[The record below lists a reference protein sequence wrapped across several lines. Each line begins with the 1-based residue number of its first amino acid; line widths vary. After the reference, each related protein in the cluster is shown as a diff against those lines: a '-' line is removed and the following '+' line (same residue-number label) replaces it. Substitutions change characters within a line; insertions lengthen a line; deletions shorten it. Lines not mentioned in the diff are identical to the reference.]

1 MEKYEKNDMSQE
13 MKRKISEHPCYSGEA
28 QHKFGRLHLAVAP
41 KCNIECNY
49 CDRKFDCVNE
59 SRPGVTSVV
68 LSPKD
73 ALAWT
78 DQVLAQHPFIHV
90 VGIAGPGD
98 PLANEETFE
107 TFRLIR
113 EKYPDLTL
121 CVSTNGLMLE
131 DRFSDLLKYNVET
144 LTVTMN
150 SMDPDIQ
157 MQIVDHIV
165 YNKKHYHGREAAEI
179 LIEKQISG
187 IQKAVDAGLA
197 VKINTVLIPGIND
210 NHILDMA
217 QKFHDMGVYIM
228 NIMPL
233 INQAKFKDRRPPTDA
248 ERNTLQNACLPYVKQ
263 MKHCRQ
269 CRSDAYGLL
278 GQDLS
283 LLSKTRGDELRS
295 ASKAKRTPQ
304 LIDLSGDVKSSG
316 SAELK
321 HENMPAKNAL
331 K

>member
-1 MEKYEKNDMSQE
+1 MR
-13 MKRKISEHPCYSGEA
+13 RKISEHPCYSGEA

-41 KCNIECNY
+41 KCNIQCNY

-59 SRPGVTSVV
+59 SRPGVASEV
-68 LSPKD
+68 LTPEE
-73 ALAWT
+73 ALLRT
-78 DQVLAQHPFIHV
+78 EQILKEHPFIHV

-121 CVSTNGLMLE
+121 CVSTNGLALA
-131 DRFSDLLKYNVET
+131 DRFADLQKSNVET

-150 SMDPDIQ
+150 AMDPDIQ

-165 YNKKHYHGREAAEI
+165 YQKKHYHGREAAEL
-179 LIEKQISG
+179 LIEKQLAG
-187 IQKAVDAGLA
+187 IQMAADAGLA

-210 NHILDMA
+210 EHIPEMA
-217 QKFHDMGVYIM
+217 QRLSEMGVYIM

-233 INQAKFKDRRPPTDA
+233 ITQAKFKDRRAPTEE
-248 ERNTLQNACLPYVKQ
+248 ERAAVQNQCSPYVKQ

-269 CRSDAYGLL
+269 CRSDAYGLI
-278 GQDLS
+278 GNDLS
-283 LLSKTRGDELRS
+283 QMSKTRGDEFRT
-295 ASKAKRTPQ
+295 ASKEKRPPK
-304 LIDLSGDVKSSG
+304 LIDLSGDVTLDPKSKDG
-316 SAELK
+316 
-321 HENMPAKNAL
+321 N
-331 K
+331 